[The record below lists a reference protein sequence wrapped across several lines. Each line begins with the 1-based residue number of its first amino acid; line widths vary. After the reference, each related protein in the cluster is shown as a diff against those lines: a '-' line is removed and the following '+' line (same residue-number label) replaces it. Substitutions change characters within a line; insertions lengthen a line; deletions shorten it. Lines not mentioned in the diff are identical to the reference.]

1 MTKHLLRDLGE
12 FTDNLLR
19 LTAAVEEALADALN
33 AILARDP
40 ELARRVVAGDRE
52 IDRLEVRLEEDAL
65 KILALHAPVAR
76 DLRYLVAAIKIDND
90 LERIADMAANIARRA
105 VELAAYQPVQ
115 PPAGIEE
122 MAARTR
128 QMVRQAIHAL
138 VNRDPGLAQQ
148 VREEDDAVDD
158 LNRAMLQE
166 LEERLKAGG
175 PGQVEPLLRWFG
187 VVRNLERVA
196 DLATNIAEDVLYLI
210 EGEIVR
216 HR

>member
-1 MTKHLLRDLGE
+1 MTKHFQRDLAAFTDDLLRI
-12 FTDNLLR
+12 
-19 LTAAVEEALADALN
+19 TAAVEEALAESLN

-40 ELARRVVAGDRE
+40 ELARKVVEMDDE
-52 IDRLEVRLEEDAL
+52 IDQLEVQLEEDAL

-76 DLRYLVAAIKIDND
+76 DLRYLVAALKINND

-105 VELAAYQPVQ
+105 LDLAEYEPVT
-115 PPAGIEE
+115 PPAQIEE

-128 QMVRQAIHAL
+128 LMVRQTIHAL
-138 VNRDPGLAQQ
+138 VNRDPELAQT
-148 VREEDDAVDD
+148 VREEDDAIDEMQR
-158 LNRAMLQE
+158 LMLQE
-166 LEERLKAGG
+166 LEDRMTAGP
-175 PGQVEPLLRWFG
+175 PGQVGALLRWFG

-196 DLATNIAEDVLYLI
+196 DLATNISEDILYVI